1 MKLDTSKTN
10 VTMPITRREPA
21 GIYHLSFSS
30 FYFSNPKIEIKKKG
44 NKDGEFSQRLNAGDL
59 TYAYLVGLIE
69 GDGWF
74 SISKKGK
81 YLLYEFGIE
90 LELKDVQLIYKIKH
104 ILGVGTIFYRNNS
117 GRSNTVLLRVR
128 NKSHLKNIIL
138 PIFDKYPFISNKQY
152 DYLRFKNA
160 LLLDIKQHGDLR
172 VEKQYIRPQTIL
184 DPEKIIKLN
193 YFSPWLIGFIEA
205 EGCSSVYKP
214 SDRTTLVASFDISQ
228 TNEESLIVSI
238 AKYLHITNKV
248 SRDKN
253 NNFKLKCTSVRSIEN
268 VINFIQR
275 NSVQLLGKKRL
286 QYLLWLNQLRTI
298 KRYSDKITI
307 PSKY

>member
-21 GIYHLSFSS
+21 GIHHLSFM
-30 FYFSNPKIEIKKKG
+30 G

-104 ILGVGTIFYRNNS
+104 ILGVGTIFYRNKEQ
-117 GRSNTVLLRVR
+117 RSKTVLFRVR

-160 LLLDIKQHGDLR
+160 LLSDIKNHGR
-172 VEKQYIRPQTIL
+172 VEEQYIRPQTIL
-184 DPEKIIKLN
+184 DPENIIKLN

-205 EGCSSVYKP
+205 EGCFSVYKP
-214 SDRTTLVASFDISQ
+214 SDRTTLVASFEISQ
-228 TNEESLIVSI
+228 TNEESLIVAI

-268 VINFIQR
+268 VLNFIQK

-286 QYLLWLNQLRTI
+286 QYLLWLKQLRTI